1 MNKISIKY
9 RILTIFLCSIVS
21 IVTFN
26 SIPQDAIAEGL
37 KIGVVDINTIFD
49 KYDRRVDL
57 DQQLKEAE
65 AEYKKEIESKKKV
78 MIDLNEETQL
88 LDLGSESRNTNIE
101 ILEKKNVEL
110 EGYAKFAET
119 QLTKKYKNAF
129 EVIYKEIIDEVDSF
143 GKDGNYSVI
152 IKKEKPNLQSNQLSD
167 LQFKIGIRTVLYNSS
182 AIDITQRVTDRM
194 NARYQQEKARNASAE
209 EGTEKTE

>member
-21 IVTFN
+21 IVTFK
-26 SIPQDAIAEGL
+26 IMPQDVIAGEL
-37 KIGVVDINTIFD
+37 KIGVVDINEVFD
-49 KYDRRVDL
+49 KYDKRVDL
-57 DQQLKEAE
+57 DQQLKDTEAE
-65 AEYKKEIESKKKV
+65 FKNEIESKKKE

-88 LDLGSESRNTNIE
+88 LDLGSESRSKNME

-110 EGYAKFAET
+110 EGFAKFAEK
-119 QLTKKYKNAF
+119 QLMKKYKDAF
-129 EVIYKEIIDEVDSF
+129 EKIYEEIINEVDSF
-143 GKDGNYSVI
+143 GKDRNYSVI

-182 AIDITQRVTDRM
+182 AIDVTANITERI
-194 NARYQQEKARNASAE
+194 NARYQQEKAKNAS
-209 EGTEKTE
+209 TE

>member
-9 RILTIFLCSIVS
+9 RILTISICAIVS
-21 IVTFN
+21 IITFN
-26 SIPQDAIAEGL
+26 SMPQNVIAEGI
-37 KIGVVDINTIFD
+37 KVGVVDINEIFD
-49 KYDRRVDL
+49 KYSKRTDL
-57 DQQLKEAE
+57 DQELKDIEAGF
-65 AEYKKEIESKKKV
+65 KKEIEDKKKV

-88 LDLGSESRNTNIE
+88 LDLGSESRNTNIA

-110 EGYAKFAET
+110 EGYAKYAES

-129 EVIYKEIIDEVDSF
+129 EVIYEEIIDEVNSF
-143 GKDGNYSVI
+143 GKEENYSVI

-182 AIDITQRVTDRM
+182 SIDITQAITDRI
-194 NARYQQEKARNASAE
+194 NARYQQEKAKNASAE
-209 EGTEKTE
+209 

>member
-1 MNKISIKY
+1 MNKIFIKY
-9 RILTIFLCSIVS
+9 RILTIFVCTIVS
-21 IVTFN
+21 IVALN
-26 SIPQDAIAEGL
+26 SMPQDAKAEGI
-37 KIGVVDINTIFD
+37 KVGVVDINEIFD
-49 KYDRRVDL
+49 KYSKRVDL
-57 DQQLKEAE
+57 DQQLKDTETE
-65 AEYKKEIESKKKV
+65 FKKEIESKKKV

-110 EGYAKFAET
+110 EGYAKFAEN

-129 EVIYKEIIDEVDSF
+129 EVIYEEIIKEVDSF
-143 GKDGNYSVI
+143 GREGNYSVI

-182 AIDITQRVTDRM
+182 SIDITQAVTERM
-194 NARYQQEKARNASAE
+194 NARYQQEKASAE
-209 EGTEKTE
+209 

>member
-9 RILTIFLCSIVS
+9 RILTIFVCSIVS
-21 IVTFN
+21 IVAFN
-26 SIPQDAIAEGL
+26 SMQQNVNAEGI
-37 KIGVVDINTIFD
+37 KVGVVDINEVFD
-49 KYDRRVDL
+49 KYSKRVDL
-57 DQQLKEAE
+57 DQQLKDTEAE
-65 AEYKKEIESKKKV
+65 FKKEIESKKKV

-110 EGYAKFAET
+110 EGYAKFAEN

-129 EVIYKEIIDEVDSF
+129 EVIYEEIIKEVDSF
-143 GKDGNYSVI
+143 GKEGNYSVI

-182 AIDITQRVTDRM
+182 SIDITQAVTERM
-194 NARYQQEKARNASAE
+194 NAKYQREKASAE
-209 EGTEKTE
+209 